1 MFWILNKKTQ
11 EPGNASSVVALSVE
25 TGIKESSIYEHF
37 GRKKLIE
44 FNNDNYRICKVQ
56 VLKSKRNK

>member
-11 EPGNASSVVALSVE
+11 EPGNASSVVALSNE
-25 TGIKESSIYEHF
+25 TGVKENSLYEHF

-44 FNNDNYRICKVQ
+44 FNDDNFRICKTE
-56 VLKSKRNK
+56 VLKSKRK